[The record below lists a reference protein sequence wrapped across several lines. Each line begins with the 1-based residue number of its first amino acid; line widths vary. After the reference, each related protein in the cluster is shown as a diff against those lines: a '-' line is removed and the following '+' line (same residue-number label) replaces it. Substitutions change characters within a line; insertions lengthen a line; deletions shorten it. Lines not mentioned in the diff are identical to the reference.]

1 MAYAKYE
8 KINQIIL
15 MRHFLN
21 LEEEVNYKNVWITN
35 LSPSFISLYLLHN
48 YFFLFD
54 IIIPASTFNKNL

>member
-1 MAYAKYE
+1 
-8 KINQIIL
+8 

-21 LEEEVNYKNVWITN
+21 IEEEVNYKNVWITN